1 MYLLEVEMGRDNFYK
16 SDKASITPFYPLI
29 TYPDASNEDIYLLTV
44 QKRTTVDVIE
54 KSKQDIISKVRPTG
68 TIKNA

>member
-16 SDKASITPFYPLI
+16 SDKANIIPFYPLI
-29 TYPDASNEDIYLLTV
+29 TYPEASNEEIYLLTV

-54 KSKQDIISKVRPTG
+54 KSKDDIISQVRPTG